1 MFFMG
6 IKFIPWNLY
15 LICVTCLSEIL
26 ERHVEKITIDDT
38 EFDLTDANDEAKA
51 QLVNIQFVNEQILQR
66 NNELQIAETAK
77 IGYSRALQRELEQI
91 GQDAKD

>member
-1 MFFMG
+1 M
-6 IKFIPWNLY
+6 NL
-15 LICVTCLSEIL
+15 EDIL
-26 ERHVEKITIDDT
+26 EKITIDDT

-77 IGYSRALQRELEQI
+77 IGYSRALKRELDKM
-91 GQDAKD
+91 GQDAND

>member
-1 MFFMG
+1 MG
-6 IKFIPWNLY
+6 IENSPWKSY
-15 LICVTCLSEIL
+15 VFWVTSWCKDL
-26 ERHVEKITIDDT
+26 ENRVEKITIDDT

-77 IGYSRALQRELEQI
+77 IGYSRALKRELDKI
-91 GQDAKD
+91 GQDAED